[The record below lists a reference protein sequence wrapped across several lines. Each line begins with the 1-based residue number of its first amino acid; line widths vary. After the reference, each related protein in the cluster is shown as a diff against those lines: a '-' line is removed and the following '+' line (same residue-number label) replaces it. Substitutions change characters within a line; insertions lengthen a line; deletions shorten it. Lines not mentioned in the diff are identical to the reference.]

1 MAVKA
6 KITATNLKNLS
17 IEEQRINDTEISGF
31 HARISPKGLI
41 TYYLFYRIN
50 GKQVNYRLGI
60 DGQITSAQARDLAKD
75 KSALVHQGVDVQA
88 EKKKAR
94 IKTSLSKFTTLS
106 AFLEQKYFPF
116 LKNRNPKT
124 ADKVMKALRSS
135 FPKLNEKQLEEITAW
150 ELEKWRSERL
160 DSGVKPATVNRQ
172 INALQGC
179 LSRAVEWG
187 VIESHDLKT
196 LKALKVDNSKVRYL
210 SKDEEQRLR
219 EALKQRDEK
228 LKQAR
233 TEENDFRKRRRLS
246 LKPDLSE
253 FNYPDH
259 VTPVVLLAMNTGM
272 RRGEMLSLEWHHINL
287 ERKVLTIVYDKT
299 KSGQTRHIPLNN
311 EAYNALV
318 DWQKLSGETGYVF
331 KDNKGSHIIDIN
343 SQWNALLKHAE
354 ITDFRF
360 HDLRHH
366 FASKLVMATVDL
378 NTVRELL
385 GHSDLTMTLRYAHLA
400 PEHKAAAVNLIG

>member
-1 MAVKA
+1 MAIKQ
-6 KITATNLKNLS
+6 KITATNLKNLT
-17 IEEQRINDTEISGF
+17 IEDQRINDTEISGF

-41 TYYLFYRIN
+41 TYYLFYRLN

-60 DGQITSAQARDLAKD
+60 DGHITPAQARDLAKD
-75 KSALVHQGVDVQA
+75 KSALVHQGIDVQA

-94 IKTSLSKFTTLS
+94 VKTSLSKFTTLS

-124 ADKVMKALRSS
+124 ADKVIMALNSS
-135 FPKLNEKQLEEITAW
+135 FPKLKDKQLEDLTAW
-150 ELEKWRSERL
+150 ELEKWRTERL
-160 DSGVKPATVNRQ
+160 TTGVKPATVNRQ
-172 INALQGC
+172 INALQGA

-187 VIESHDLKT
+187 IIESHDLKT

-219 EALKQRDEK
+219 SCLKARDEK
-228 LKQAR
+228 LKQDR
-233 TEENDFRKRRRLS
+233 IEENDFRKRRRLS
-246 LKPDLSE
+246 LKPDLSQYE
-253 FNYPDH
+253 YADH

-272 RRGEMLSLEWHHINL
+272 RRGEMLSLEWQHINL
-287 ERKVLTIVYDKT
+287 DNKVLTIVHDKT
-299 KSGQTRHIPLNN
+299 KSGQTRHMPLNN

-318 DWQKLSGETGYVF
+318 NWQKLSGDSGYVF
-331 KDNKGSHIIDIN
+331 KDKNNSHITDIN
-343 SQWNALLKHAE
+343 APWYQMLKQAQ
-354 ITDFRF
+354 ITNFRY

-366 FASKLVMATVDL
+366 FASKLVMASVDL

-385 GHSDLTMTLRYAHLA
+385 GHADLKMTLRYAHLA

>member
-1 MAVKA
+1 MAIKA
-6 KITATNLKNLS
+6 KVTATNLKNLS
-17 IEEQRINDTEISGF
+17 IEDQRINDTEISGF

-60 DGQITSAQARDLAKD
+60 DGQITPAQARDLAKD
-75 KSALVHQGVDVQA
+75 KSALVHQGIDVQA

-94 IKTSLSKFTTLS
+94 VKTSLSKFTTLS
-106 AFLEQKYFPF
+106 AFLEQKYAPF

-124 ADKVMKALRSS
+124 ADKVMKALKSS
-135 FPKLNEKQLEEITAW
+135 FPKYLNRQLDDITAW

-160 DSGVKPATVNRQ
+160 GESIKPATANRQ

-187 VIESHDLKT
+187 IIENHDLKK
-196 LKALKVDNSKVRYL
+196 LKQLKVDNSKVRYL
-210 SKDEEQRLR
+210 SKDEEQCLR
-219 EALKQRDEK
+219 SSLKQRDEA
-228 LKQAR
+228 LKQKCI
-233 TEENDFRKRRRLS
+233 EENEFRQRRRLT
-246 LKPDLSE
+246 LRADLSLYE
-253 FNYPDH
+253 YPDH
-259 VTPVVLLAMNTGM
+259 VTPIVLLAMNTGM
-272 RRGEMLSLEWHHINL
+272 RRGEILSLEWQHIDL
-287 ERKVLTIVYDKT
+287 ENRVLTIVHDKT

-318 DWQKLSGETGYVF
+318 NWQKISGISGYVF
-331 KDNKGSHIIDIN
+331 KKGDSHIIDITGTWR
-343 SQWNALLKHAE
+343 SLMTKSA

-366 FASKLVMATVDL
+366 FASKLVMASVDL

-385 GHSDLTMTLRYAHLA
+385 GHSDLKMTLRYAHLA